1 MAIQQSNSLPNSPV
15 DRFSTFRDYISSG
28 EGPSY
33 NVIHGGLELD
43 LTGKTLGEIREL
55 QRTVRNDYGVESS
68 AMGRYQIIGNTLDM
82 LMSQQPDKFNSDFV
96 FDERGQDMLADALIE
111 HRMKIAIKKNG
122 GTDDLD
128 GLIDHT
134 AKQMGLEW
142 AAFPDLTTGLSQ
154 HHKVGSNRANKEVGG
169 YRAAIEEFVLA
180 YLRPDLYSKNRILSA
195 SLRPDG
201 SVKSPSGF
209 LGPFTNERNQTVTEF
224 STDLGFPVKEFGPNT
239 LIPLFVPGQSQP
251 AIDFM
256 LSMDE
261 NQRFD
266 TSDPFQVNILN
277 TARQHAVTRILD
289 GKSPFYEDFEE
300 YYDIASVTK
309 PYGIFRNTD
318 TEPED
323 REVTELDKFVSMYL
337 EREEANSLGR
347 VESFATGV
355 TFGLYDEGRALVESM
370 IEPEADYKTEVAK
383 IRKRQAEF
391 ALHNPG
397 EALLYEGI
405 GSLPTGY
412 GLGSLLFKA
421 GVKSIPLAGG
431 IDAGFYGFNSGDGI
445 EQRLALG
452 GTGFLF
458 GATFGKLIDLAI
470 TPSARGGFKTE
481 ADLLAD
487 GELPVDPNLANIDI
501 QKARATALF
510 SQVGFDD
517 ITSSTKIMSEIS
529 KNTKY
534 QKPVGSSDFFD
545 EAGLPRVFGLDNFPD
560 LVDSFQQTPFVWFT
574 QDGKLI
580 FDSDDF
586 MNIPQEYFE
595 GKLGPNASG
604 FDPAEQF
611 VKETGAI
618 RAFWGMAG
626 GVTPDGVGPRA
637 ANQATGEAPAFQFD
651 LLDDVPLTTLQIRA
665 IKDFENNIP
674 IMMQDMSIPIALEP
688 NPFMGTRVT
697 QSTSSIANESPDTF
711 PFREVTA
718 RQLLE
723 EQIKTLDR
731 EVLASTQTF
740 GEFSEALTDT
750 ATYFYNDK
758 VTGLDDMLT
767 RKVGPEV
774 GFGYQRSDIK
784 ALTTQTKEMQM
795 LVRNMPPIMR
805 MINESG
811 EIKGI
816 LLDYGSGQLIPKKE
830 LAEYFKMR
838 DKLPEK
844 WRKTAEENMRQKSIT
859 KLNELLTFHMNSDQ
873 RSVINAY
880 INWSYKKNKAL
891 NKPVHGAEFD
901 DGITFLHS
909 ALIKELRDKI
919 KAERGIDDT
928 RMTQLFDDP
937 AFETRTRGRYLDP
950 NDPKRPNPGDYENPL
965 ISDMQRLFNMERLA
979 QLQSQF
985 AVDVEPALK
994 LKKAKFLQDR
1004 GYYDVTDPVSGY
1016 TLSEKQM
1023 RALEKQADRLVL
1035 TTDEFMDAFQDT
1047 LNKKGI
1053 SEEGAL
1059 FARNAIADNIIGQ
1072 GQAPHPLVQSANSL
1086 SYATTLAGFMSGILN
1101 IADVPMI
1108 GAKYGGAAVA
1118 EGLQV
1123 LNPFKSIPSPDL
1135 KKMGLDAQV
1144 MGEFTDALNL
1154 QIANKQGWMARQAE
1168 LTRKSAEYLMK
1179 GSLFTAFDQIG
1190 KRGVMRGILKAAV
1203 DGVDNGFL
1211 ERHFGHYFNPVELG
1225 MIRNELVQHGIDW
1238 RKYSKEGGALIEEM
1252 LAGGL
1257 GQQQLISGSG
1267 RAAAW
1272 GRHPNL
1278 RPLWALRG
1286 FVIKQQALFLREV
1299 VDNIKK
1305 GNHEEAIKFLG
1316 RYALF
1321 GAGGYAFINEGRQF
1335 VFGDGDMS
1343 VSGLMRGYGDAWAS
1357 ILTLNTLGLNDYQYG
1372 RIQEAGILQAII
1384 EGLYPLPLSRGYDI
1398 ASQAVKVLDGDQ
1410 PVSTLVNETLP
1421 IVKQGARGVRN
1432 VTPEG
1437 SVLNDA
1443 ADDWLRRNYK
1453 SD

>member
-1 MAIQQSNSLPNSPV
+1 MAIQQTTSLASGPV
-15 DRFSTFRDYISSG
+15 DRFSTFRDYVSSG

-43 LTGKTLGEIREL
+43 LTNKTLEEIREL

-82 LMSQQPDKFNSDFV
+82 LMQQNPKKFNPSFV
-96 FDERGQDMLADALIE
+96 FDERWQDMLADALIE
-111 HRMKIAIKKNG
+111 NRMRIAIKDNG
-122 GTDDLD
+122 GTDNID
-128 GLIDHT
+128 GLIQQT

-142 AAFPDLTTGLSQ
+142 AAFPDLNTGVSQ
-154 HHKVGSNRANKEVGG
+154 HHEVGSNKANKEGGG

-195 SLRPDG
+195 GVREDG
-201 SVKSPSGF
+201 SLKSPSGF
-209 LGPFTNERNQTVTEF
+209 LGPFTNERNETVTEF
-224 STDLGFPVKEFGPNT
+224 STDLGFSVKEFGPNT

-256 LSMDE
+256 LSMDK

-277 TARQHAVTRILD
+277 TARQHALTRILD
-289 GKSPFYEDFEE
+289 GQSPFYQDLEE
-300 YYDIASVTK
+300 YHDVSNVTK
-309 PYGIFRNTD
+309 PYGIFRSTGVD
-318 TEPED
+318 AKD
-323 REVTELDKFVSMYL
+323 REVTEVDKFVSMYL
-337 EREEANSLGR
+337 EREEANALGR
-347 VESFATGV
+347 VESLATGV
-355 TFGLYDEGRALVESM
+355 SFGLYDEGRALVESM
-370 IEPEADYKTEVAK
+370 IDPEADYKTEVAK

-397 EALLYEGI
+397 QALLYEGI

-421 GVKSIPLAGG
+421 GVKSIPIAGG

-458 GATFGKLIDLAI
+458 GATLGKLIDLAV
-470 TPSARGGFKTE
+470 TPSLRGGFKTE

-487 GELPVDPNLANIDI
+487 GELPVDPNLANADI
-501 QKARATALF
+501 QKARATSLF

-517 ITSSTKIMSEIS
+517 ITSSAQILSEVS
-529 KNTKY
+529 KSGKY
-534 QKPVGSSDFFD
+534 STPVGSSDFFD
-545 EAGLPRVFGLDNFPD
+545 ESGLPRVFSFDSLED
-560 LVDSFQQTPFVWFT
+560 LFQSTTQSPFVWFT
-574 QDGKLI
+574 QDGKLL
-580 FDSDDF
+580 FDTDDF
-586 MNIPQEYFE
+586 MNIPQEYFA
-595 GKLGPNASG
+595 GKLGANAGG

-618 RAFWGMAG
+618 RAFWGETKPQPPSG
-626 GVTPDGVGPRA
+626 FGPRP
-637 ANQATGEAPAFQFD
+637 ANDAIDEVPAFTLD
-651 LLDDVPLTTLQIRA
+651 LLDDIPLTTLQIRA
-665 IKDFENNIP
+665 IKDFENNMPVLLNDLGMPVRTRISSFDNPDQP
-674 IMMQDMSIPIALEP
+674 IRD
-688 NPFMGTRVT
+688 
-697 QSTSSIANESPDTF
+697 
-711 PFREVTA
+711 VTA
-718 RQLLE
+718 RQLLD
-723 EQIKTLDR
+723 EQIRTLDSQ
-731 EVLASTQTF
+731 VLSSTQTF
-740 GEFSEALTDT
+740 GEFSEALSDT
-750 ATYFYNDK
+750 AKRFYNDK
-758 VTGLDDMLT
+758 VTGVDDMLT
-767 RKVGPEV
+767 RNVSPEV
-774 GFGYQRSDIK
+774 GFGYQRSDLK
-784 ALTTQTKEMQM
+784 ALTTQTKEIQM
-795 LVRNMPPIMR
+795 LVRNMPPVMR
-805 MINESG
+805 LINENS
-811 EIKGI
+811 EVKGI
-816 LLDYGSGQLIPKKE
+816 LLDYGSGQLVPKQK

-838 DKLPEK
+838 DNLPEK
-844 WRKTAEENMRQKSIT
+844 WRKTAEEDMRQQSIAR
-859 KLNELLTFHMNSDQ
+859 LNELLSDHITSDQ
-873 RSVINAY
+873 RNVINAY

-901 DGITFLHS
+901 EGITFLHT
-909 ALIKELRDKI
+909 ALVKELRDKI
-919 KAERGIDDT
+919 KAERGIDDVK
-928 RMTQLFDDP
+928 MTQLFDDP
-937 AFETRTRGRYLDP
+937 AFETRTRGRYLDE
-950 NDPKRPNPGDYENPL
+950 NDPKRPKPGDYENPL
-965 ISDMQRLFNMERLA
+965 VSDMQRVFNMERLA
-979 QLQSQF
+979 QLGNQF
-985 AVDVEPALK
+985 SVDVMPTLNQ
-994 LKKAKFLQDR
+994 KKANFLQER
-1004 GYYDVTDPVSGY
+1004 GYYARVDPVSGY
-1016 TLSEKQM
+1016 DLSAKQIK
-1023 RALEKQADRLVL
+1023 ALEKQAERISL
-1035 TTDEFMDAFQDT
+1035 TNDEFMDAFQDT

-1086 SYATTLAGFMSGILN
+1086 SYATTLAGFMSGVLN

-1154 QIANKQGWMARQAE
+1154 QISNKQGWMARQAE

-1203 DGVDNGFL
+1203 DGLDNGFL
-1211 ERHFGHYFNPVELG
+1211 ERHFGHYFNPVEFR
-1225 MIRNELVQHGIDW
+1225 MIRSELVEHGIDW

-1305 GNHEEAIKFLG
+1305 GNHEEALKFLG

-1321 GAGGYAFINEGRQF
+1321 GAGGYAVINEGRQF
-1335 VFGDGDMS
+1335 IFGDGDMS

-1384 EGLYPLPLSRGYDI
+1384 EGLYPLPLSRGWDI

-1443 ADDWLRRNYK
+1443 ADDWLRRNYN